1 MNLITPS
8 LLPLNRETRVW
19 LINRKKEKLKLNLY
33 QPNERYVLTPNFPY
47 FVRITFTL
55 ENCCLPTVPNI
66 SNDNTETKVY
76 RTLEES
82 RKHSRTDSTL
92 AESPL
97 QGWPLAGFWESRY
110 RDSQH
115 SRAGK
120 TGSLCLYC
128 CKNSGMYAK
137 YLLSFWKS
145 GNWYVLGRVCLCEY
159 VRRSVTPDSVTPWII
174 AGQAPLSME
183 FSRQKYWSG

>member
-1 MNLITPS
+1 MNLTTPS

-33 QPNERYVLTPNFPY
+33 QPNESYVLTPNFPY

-76 RTLEES
+76 CTLEES
-82 RKHSRTDSTL
+82 RKRIRTESAL

-97 QGWPLAGFWESRY
+97 QGWPLAGFWESGYGIPSIPELVRLVHCAY
-110 RDSQH
+110 T
-115 SRAGK
+115 AAK
-120 TGSLCLYC
+120 TMGCMLNTCFPSGSLEI
-128 CKNSGMYAK
+128 GM
-137 YLLSFWKS
+137 
-145 GNWYVLGRVCLCEY
+145 C
-159 VRRSVTPDSVTPWII
+159 
-174 AGQAPLSME
+174 
-183 FSRQKYWSG
+183 